1 MPFPPLGW
9 TLISGTERVAAFRTT
24 GGGNVELAIDLTGEI
39 VGARQSAV
47 PTPLRERGEAGRPGR
62 VLTGGRVV
70 PGGRIPA
77 SEEQLRLRATLP
89 EEFARV
95 VVPSKP
101 GPPPLLHL
109 PVPKEP
115 VERTEFGVMLI
126 PAAALRAYRE
136 FVELLPNDKRTQR
149 EFAWGAA
156 WSIFTSRIEAPM
168 FGAVVRAVS
177 SGGFNFSPGVVHQTA
192 YRPGT
197 IPNDVVLGAPGEVPV
212 TYFSVVALIATV
224 SGYEAAPKHMS
235 NFDELMRG
243 LGWTPCARIPR
254 AKTAIWCPTTRPRA
268 SPQSTLLG
276 GLPPAVL
283 APPRNSQRG

>member
-1 MPFPPLGW
+1 M
-9 TLISGTERVAAFRTT
+9 I
-24 GGGNVELAIDLTGEI
+24 
-39 VGARQSAV
+39 
-47 PTPLRERGEAGRPGR
+47 
-62 VLTGGRVV
+62 
-70 PGGRIPA
+70 PGGRFPA
-77 SEEQLRLRATLP
+77 SEEQLHLRATLP
-89 EEFARV
+89 EELARV

-115 VERTEFGVMLI
+115 VGRTEFGVMLIPAAALSASPRSGPAPRRSFGVMLI

-177 SGGFNFSPGVVHQTA
+177 SGGFNFSPGVVRQTA

-224 SGYEAAPKHMS
+224 SGYEAAPKYMS

-243 LGWTPCARIPR
+243 LEWTPCARIPR

-268 SPQSTLLG
+268 TPQSTLLG

-283 APPRNSQRG
+283 APPRNPQRG